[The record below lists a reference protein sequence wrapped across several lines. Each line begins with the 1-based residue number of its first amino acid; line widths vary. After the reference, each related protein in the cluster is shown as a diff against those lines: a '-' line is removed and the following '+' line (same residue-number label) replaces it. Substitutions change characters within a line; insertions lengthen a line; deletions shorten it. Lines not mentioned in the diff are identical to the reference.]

1 MKTLDETYDE
11 ISKLVNAEIALLGDS
26 AKFADLKH
34 IDHKLD
40 LPRGT
45 SFDAGGYAD
54 YFAFIDEED

>member
-1 MKTLDETYDE
+1 MNTTYDE
-11 ISKLVNAEIALLGDS
+11 ISKLVNAEIVLLGDS

-45 SFDAGGYAD
+45 SFEMGGYTD
-54 YFAFIDEED
+54 WFAFMDEGD

>member
-1 MKTLDETYDE
+1 MNTTYDE
-11 ISKLVNAEIALLGDS
+11 ISKLVNAEIVLLGDS

-34 IDHKLD
+34 IDNKLD

-54 YFAFIDEED
+54 WFEFMDEED